1 MAQLELPQPVEPAER
16 GRESAGLQN
25 HSPKSLNRYGL
36 DLRNGHDR
44 LERWQPEPLVCR
56 NWALL
61 PESCRGAAHPRR
73 FSGTKTMATERNWGV
88 TFNEF
93 SAPRLPMASGS
104 EPRSCCPLSPRLITR
119 ALAQSVAASAQ
130 HCTLSSTPSKH
141 CACTLLGA
149 SPLTV
154 SPISRTVAT
163 SEGFQYSTGSPPHTN
178 DARNPGAWAL
188 SLKRTNA
195 FNVVSRGHAISAS
208 KRSIWYTESSGV
220 HSLRGEVQV

>member
-1 MAQLELPQPVEPAER
+1 
-16 GRESAGLQN
+16 
-25 HSPKSLNRYGL
+25 
-36 DLRNGHDR
+36 
-44 LERWQPEPLVCR
+44 
-56 NWALL
+56 
-61 PESCRGAAHPRR
+61 
-73 FSGTKTMATERNWGV
+73 
-88 TFNEF
+88 
-93 SAPRLPMASGS
+93 MASGS

-141 CACTLLGA
+141 SACTLLGA

-154 SPISRTVAT
+154 SPIFRTVAT

-195 FNVVSRGHAISAS
+195 FNVVSRGHAISVSTQHLVHKNHQACTHFEVKCRYRS
-208 KRSIWYTESSGV
+208 EPDEVSVGGSSDPLKRPSSGAAV
-220 HSLRGEVQV
+220 ELPSNTARKSTFASVSYSVKVNV